1 MPIKLIAAPHT
12 PFDSHGDLNLDAVAP
27 QAQHLV
33 ASGVAG
39 VFISGSTGEGHSLS
53 VDERKQLTEAWTSV
67 KQEAGLMVI
76 VQVGHNCVRDS
87 VALSG
92 HAAEAGADA
101 VSSMAPCYF
110 KPASVDDLVDYLVPI
125 AEACSSLPFFYYDIP
140 SMTGVTHSSL
150 EVLRRGSR
158 FPNLAGVKFTNPDLM
173 TFQECVQFEDG
184 KYEIWFGCDEAL
196 LAGYALGARGA
207 VGSTYNFA
215 AQLYHEMIA
224 ALDAGD
230 DETARRLQLKSI
242 EMIRVCQEYGY
253 MAAAKSL
260 MSLVGVDCG
269 GVRLPLRNLTA
280 SQLIELRTR
289 ISSLGVL
296 SASI

>member
-1 MPIKLIAAPHT
+1 MPIKLIAAPHS
-12 PFDSHGDLNLDAVAP
+12 PFDKYGSLNLDAVAP
-27 QAQHLV
+27 QAQHLA

-76 VQVGHNCVRDS
+76 VQVGHNCARDS

-92 HAAEAGADA
+92 HAADAGADA
-101 VSSMAPCYF
+101 VSSMAPSYF

-125 AEACSSLPFFYYDIP
+125 AEACSSIPFYYYDIP

-150 EVLRRGSR
+150 DVLKRGER

-173 TFQECVQFEDG
+173 TFQECVQFQDG

-215 AQLYHEMIA
+215 APLYHELIA
-224 ALDAGD
+224 ARDAGD
-230 DETARRLQLKSI
+230 EDKARQLQLKSI

-269 GVRLPLRNLTA
+269 GVRSPLRNLT
-280 SQLIELRTR
+280 SPQLSELHSR

-296 SASI
+296 ANQA